1 MFVSQVLD
9 FYTLLNR
16 IYHLYP
22 RNKLETNLIRLAGR
36 WQPKWPSGPSRPT
49 RGQPHAQQAGPH
61 TARGGG
67 ARARPSPFSARRGRA
82 EGRRQT
88 GRLGRRRPLYRQ
100 GKPASRDRGAH
111 APRGTGAPPRQPTA
125 RPGMAYIRLAM
136 GVSS

>member
-67 ARARPSPFSARRGRA
+67 ARARPSPFPCVEAEQRAGGRPADSAGGGHATGKASRRAATEVRTPHAELRLANEPARLGSARSGS
-82 EGRRQT
+82 
-88 GRLGRRRPLYRQ
+88 LG
-100 GKPASRDRGAH
+100 
-111 APRGTGAPPRQPTA
+111 
-125 RPGMAYIRLAM
+125 
-136 GVSS
+136 